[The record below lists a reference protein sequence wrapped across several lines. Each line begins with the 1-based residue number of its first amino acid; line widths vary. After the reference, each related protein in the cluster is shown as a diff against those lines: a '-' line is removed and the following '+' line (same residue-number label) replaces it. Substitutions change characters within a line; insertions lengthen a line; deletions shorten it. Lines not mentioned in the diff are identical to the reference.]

1 MSGFSDIVYGGIDG
15 TVSTFAVIAAG
26 IGSDFSGLSIVI
38 LALSSVFADGL
49 SMSVSA
55 YESVFDNSEDPLLK
69 AVITFISFMTFG
81 MIPIIAYYIVYDMDH
96 YIKYYLPII
105 GVLLAMFLIGL
116 FKGYMSK
123 ASDNNMT
130 NIIISGLRT
139 MVIGGVISGISYY
152 VAYIL
157 TKNAQIVHCDKKE
170 PNQDKT

>member
-1 MSGFSDIVYGGIDG
+1 
-15 TVSTFAVIAAG
+15 
-26 IGSDFSGLSIVI
+26 
-38 LALSSVFADGL
+38 
-49 SMSVSA
+49 
-55 YESVFDNSEDPLLK
+55 
-69 AVITFISFMTFG
+69 

-170 PNQDKT
+170 TKQDKT